1 LDSSFSALIK
11 ISIIVNIL
19 ASRIIN
25 INKVELH
32 LLRKSSG
39 TSNDEVERL
48 ADDET
53 WINILEPEL
62 CKDSAA
68 VESLARLL
76 FLIKKEINSGDEG
89 VRRAS
94 QILSSGIELIYLY
107 TKAHKAAL
115 ELYLPSLNGHLKPCD
130 EPLQVINGAIKRG
143 QLKVELEE
151 RKALKKG

>member
-1 LDSSFSALIK
+1 MK

-19 ASRIIN
+19 TSRIIN

-48 ADDET
+48 TDNET

-62 CKDSAA
+62 CKDPAA

-76 FLIKKEINSGDEG
+76 FLIKKEINNGAGG
-89 VRRAS
+89 VARAS
-94 QILSSGIELIYLY
+94 RILSNGIELIYLY
-107 TKAHKAAL
+107 TNAHQSAL
-115 ELYLPSLNGHLKPCD
+115 KLYLLSLTGYLKPYD
-130 EPLQVINGAIKRG
+130 GFAS
-143 QLKVELEE
+143 KVHEC
-151 RKALKKG
+151 